1 MTLRLG
7 IGQQMAQW
15 GCRSDAH
22 PAVECRYRCG
32 TASAVGS
39 NQLGHHVAFKHT
51 HAAATFPL
59 RSDPDDSLER
69 FLDAEA
75 NKHHPLDAAS

>member
-1 MTLRLG
+1 
-7 IGQQMAQW
+7 MAQW

-22 PAVECRYRCG
+22 PAVECRYHCG

-51 HAAATFPL
+51 HAGATFPL
-59 RSDPDDSLER
+59 RPDPDDSLER
-69 FLDAEA
+69 FLDAEQTNTTRSTLQA
-75 NKHHPLDAAS
+75 EMWTGLT